1 MNRKQNN
8 RASFSHLA
16 EQKALLIALSDDLS
30 LPLLQIKTSLELL
43 ERQKYSL
50 KAVAAQAKTMALSAD
65 TGLQLAEAYRLVLQ
79 SDKLHDLPLEPVA
92 IGAVLEEIA
101 HELSAY
107 AGEYDTKLQV
117 DVQGKLTPVLAH
129 KPSLQAALQCLSS
142 SLIRA
147 QAAQTQATDHH
158 IILGAHRSDANMVAA
173 GVFTNIHGLSDSTL
187 RAARALV
194 GHARQPLSALPAGAA
209 SGVLIA
215 DMLCSAM
222 WQPLRAA
229 AHKNMSGL
237 AVGVPSSKQLQF
249 V

>member
-1 MNRKQNN
+1 MNRNQNS
-8 RASFSHLA
+8 RASLSQLA
-16 EQKALLIALSDDLS
+16 EQKALLIALSDDLA
-30 LPLLQIKTSLELL
+30 LPLLQIKTGLESLQS
-43 ERQKYSL
+43 QKYSA
-50 KAVAAQAKTMALSAD
+50 KMVEEQAKIMTLSAD
-65 TGLQLAEAYRLVLQ
+65 AGLQLAEAYRLVLQ
-79 SDKLHDLPLEPVA
+79 SDKLHNLPLEPVA
-92 IGAVLEEIA
+92 IGAILEEIA
-101 HELSAY
+101 HELSGY
-107 AGEYDTKLQV
+107 ASEYGTKLQV
-117 DVQGKLTPVLAH
+117 DVQGRLTPVLAH

-147 QAAQTQATDHH
+147 QAAQTQSGKHQ
-158 IILGAHRSDANMVAA
+158 IILGAHRSDSHIIAA
-173 GVFTNIHGLSDSTL
+173 GVFTNIQGLSDSTL

-194 GHARQPLSALPAGAA
+194 GHARQPLAALPAGAA